1 MGTRTNILNAARRLH
16 DHHGDDG
23 VSMRNIA
30 AELGVSATAIYRHY
44 RNKEAIMAA
53 VVEQGFALLHDYL
66 TRDGRPDV
74 LDFMQRFLDFALDEP
89 RLYDVMFLRARRDIR
104 RYPEDFA
111 AHKSST
117 FDAAREAVERE
128 MRDGKLRRDNTLEA
142 TLTIWSHAHGLISM
156 FTLGRF
162 GDDAAAFRLIY
173 RRAIRRL
180 YRGIAAPKPKGAAD
194 ENRPPRRRS
203 AAAVRRVRAKR

>member
-1 MGTRTNILNAARRLH
+1 MGTRTKILNAARRLH
-16 DHHGDDG
+16 DDRGDEG

-44 RNKEAIMAA
+44 RNKEAVMGA
-53 VVEQGFALLHDYL
+53 VVEQGFALLLDYL
-66 TRDGRPDV
+66 TRDGQPDV
-74 LDFMQRFLDFALDEP
+74 IAFMMRFLDFALDEP
-89 RLYDVMFLRARRDIR
+89 RLYDVMFLRARPGVR

-111 AHKSST
+111 AHKSPS
-117 FDAAREAVERE
+117 FDAARQAVERE
-128 MRDGKLRRDNTLEA
+128 MREGKLRRDDALET

-156 FTLGRF
+156 YTLGRF

-180 YRGIAAPKPKGAAD
+180 YRGIAVPTTKGASD
-194 ENRPPRRRS
+194 ENRPPRRRP
-203 AAAVRRVRAKR
+203 AAVVRRVRPKP

>member
-1 MGTRTNILNAARRLH
+1 MGTRTNILDAARRLH
-16 DHHGDDG
+16 DDQGDGG

-44 RNKEAIMAA
+44 RNKEAVMAA
-53 VVEQGFALLHDYL
+53 VVEQGFALLVDYL
-66 TRDGRPDV
+66 TRDGKPDV
-74 LDFMQRFLDFALDEP
+74 IDFMMRFLDFALDEP
-89 RLYDVMFLRARRDIR
+89 RLYDVMFLRARRDVR

-111 AHKSST
+111 AHKSPS
-117 FDAAREAVERE
+117 FDAARQAVERE
-128 MRDGKLRRDNTLEA
+128 MAEGTLRRDNALET

-180 YRGIAAPKPKGAAD
+180 YRGIAVAIAKGAPD
-194 ENRPPRRRS
+194 ETRPSRRRPP
-203 AAAVRRVRAKR
+203 AAVRRVRPKR

>member
-1 MGTRTNILNAARRLH
+1 MSTRTKILTAARRLH
-16 DHHGDDG
+16 DDRGDDG

-44 RNKEAIMAA
+44 QNKEAVMAA
-53 VVEQGFALLHDYL
+53 VVEQGFALLLDYL
-66 TRDGRPDV
+66 TRDGEPDV
-74 LDFMQRFLDFALDEP
+74 IAFMMRFLDFALDEP
-89 RLYDVMFLRARRDIR
+89 RLYDVMFLRARRDLR

-111 AHKSST
+111 AHKSPA
-117 FDAAREAVERE
+117 FDALRQAVEKKMRE
-128 MRDGKLRRDNTLEA
+128 GKLRRDDAIET

-156 FTLGRF
+156 YTLGRF

-180 YRGIAAPKPKGAAD
+180 YRGIAASTSKGASD
-194 ENRPPRRRS
+194 ESRPSRRPRS
-203 AAAVRRVRAKR
+203 AVVRRVRAKR